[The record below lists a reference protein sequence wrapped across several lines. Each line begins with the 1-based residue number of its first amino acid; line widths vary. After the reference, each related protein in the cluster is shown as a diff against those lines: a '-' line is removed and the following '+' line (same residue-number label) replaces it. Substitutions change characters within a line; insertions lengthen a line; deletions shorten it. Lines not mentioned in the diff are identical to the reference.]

1 MLWVFTDFKFIQVV
15 WGFVWFLIRNKLFI
29 PVKTTRWIK
38 TWIMNQNLKSK
49 FIGFSSF
56 CTCLAF
62 FDLLKDTSA
71 DRQKCSDW
79 WFSCDTECDN
89 ICKSGNC
96 ILVLQIL
103 FGKYVV
109 HNLEGKLNTLGRVL
123 CMGRMLTLRS
133 TLICSATIVTIT
145 HGVSENLII
154 ITLII
159 WKVCLSHASLYT

>member
-79 WFSCDTECDN
+79 WFSCGTECDN

-96 ILVLQIL
+96 VLVLQIL

-133 TLICSATIVTIT
+133 TLICSATIVTIA

-154 ITLII
+154 ITLIT